1 MRRKSSTFW
10 LVMLSSALLMAI
22 SGQSQ
27 AQTSKTDMISL
38 ADGTTVVGKARLR
51 RSDAGAKVTIR
62 STGLVAGDAY
72 SVWWL
77 IFNEDPND
85 DSVMNATGRIAD
97 SEGNATFNAFLP
109 VGFIH
114 TEPASGNLRQLFGPG
129 LQNVRKAEIGVVVRT
144 HGPSTGDIEQVST
157 FLGDCDVNIC
167 DDVQIAFFPMPHR
180 DDDDDSDSDSDSDS
194 D

>member
-1 MRRKSSTFW
+1 MRRKSSAFW

-22 SGQSQ
+22 SGQAQ
-27 AQTSKTDMISL
+27 AQTSKADMISL
-38 ADGTTVVGKARLR
+38 ADGTTVVGKARLH
-51 RSDAGAKVTIR
+51 RSDAGAKVTIK

-72 SVWWL
+72 TVWWL

-109 VGFIH
+109 VGFMH

-129 LQNVRKAEIGVVVRT
+129 LQDVRNAEIGAVVRS
-144 HGPSTGDIEQVST
+144 HGPSTGSIEQIST
-157 FLGDCDVNIC
+157 LLGDCDVNVC
-167 DDVQIAFFPMPHR
+167 VDAQIVFFPVPHR
-180 DDDDDSDSDSDSDS
+180 DDDDHDD
-194 D
+194 